1 MPTPQEQYRHELELF
16 KNWLDGEVAN
26 DCLKRM
32 ESIFL
37 NQRSQ
42 VQNAMWQQNSMAASY
57 IMGQESVVKWLLY
70 RKTCSVQEESEKY
83 DDGARDDAIDI

>member
-1 MPTPQEQYRHELELF
+1 MDLKDWLSGEIAHE
-16 KNWLDGEVAN
+16 
-26 DCLKRM
+26 CLKKM

-57 IMGQESVVKWLLY
+57 IMGQESVVKWLLS
-70 RKTCSVQEESEKY
+70 RQHCNVQEEIKKY
-83 DDGARDDAIDI
+83 DDGERHEVIDI